1 MAIHEELN
9 PDDAALPFLTAR
21 GMRSLATDNSART
34 AGVIVVP
41 NRDGTDTVLGTNG
54 LAPWVGDTTPPGRPL
69 DIEATS
75 HLGTALIR
83 WGGELEGG
91 IPSDFRCVQ
100 IWAKQVGATADEKTL
115 VGVLSSAGEVNTGVF
130 DAGTTLDVWATA
142 LDNAHD
148 RDGSPAYNES
158 VESEH
163 MQVEI
168 LPIVSQQ
175 EFDEAADNI
184 LAAADE
190 SVKAQIERVDA
201 DLAATNEAIDQ
212 KAGETLA
219 AANAAAEANLNRVQE
234 EIAGEGGKIA
244 QAANGAYER
253 SKDYTDGI
261 KEQVDADLVAT
272 GNAIDA
278 AADKV
283 LADAKADTAKHIEQ
297 VNKDIDAAGELIAAN
312 KNAVETEARLRAEGD
327 KAAYDAAAAVA
338 EETDKLKTKY
348 DTMDTDVKSVKSD
361 LTKVMSSTTQLEQD
375 MIVSTLIEY
384 AVGDSD
390 TVPPDLATYWLGEP
404 NNSVSVL
411 SDPWGPTTPERTP
424 GTYIWMRTRVTFG
437 DGGQETSAPVLVTGN
452 TGTQGVPGPQG
463 VAGAQGVSVSALT
476 PFWQLAESKPAQPV
490 NKAPGGGWT
499 STEPAYVRGKKLWTC
514 SRIDYSNGQ
523 WSWTSVQQSS
533 AFEAAEL
540 ALTTANGK
548 NRRYVQPSTPV
559 VDTSELTQGD
569 EWWQTSTK
577 PPETYWLG
585 EPNNSVSVLVDHSG
599 DVEHIWVWNGTR
611 WALNRLSAEDILVS
625 GTVAAGLVTADFFD
639 GARIKGGEFLTS
651 NELIRLNNAGLIM
664 NGKSGERLVTL
675 NATDGTATFNSV
687 SITNGALNAGT
698 IEGAAING
706 GSFTLRD
713 KDGRAI
719 GHLNSSGMDLGDVLS
734 FAKKDGEWQ
743 LSIKGGIKAGS
754 TISGASIVGDST
766 VTGGVVQTTP
776 AANRGIKLAGGNLD
790 IYRSDEKRFLR
801 ANENGLYIS
810 DGSRNVLSFS
820 RVWRTYWE
828 GEPNNSVSVLSDP
841 WQLTLDG
848 AIQAGG
854 EITGA
859 VITGGTVQTNAA
871 PNKGLKLKD
880 NNLDA
885 YMASGTRFLRLN
897 EAGLWF
903 NDGSADVLSFT
914 QSNGAWKLRLTGA
927 IQAGGAIS
935 GATVTGS
942 TVQTTASA
950 NRGVKLY
957 SGDDTTGNLDVYRAD
972 GKLFFRVNEDGLS
985 VKDSDTNLL
994 SFAKVNN
1001 AWKLSLKGAIQ
1012 SGGEISGAAITG
1024 AVIRTNTEWQSSEAA
1039 KKYRGLVITDGGM
1052 FAYKGNGKKEY
1063 SMAFTAAT
1071 GELKLDGAVAANASL
1086 TGATINGGVVYGA
1099 TVTTNQNYAST
1110 NPNLRDR
1117 GVWIKSNGL
1126 VAYNASNLETV
1137 RIDAASGRLWTRDGI
1152 STNGAFSVLD
1162 MSERPLL
1169 KLGADTNGHATF
1181 TIYANDLDPAIDRR
1195 RLQYVDHT
1203 SNNHRT
1209 FSLWGNNNVAYQT
1222 QTGWDSARV
1231 QSPCVDLGLQ
1241 TARRGGLVV
1250 FRGRV
1255 SAPNSG
1261 DNTLIANI
1269 GLVAGEAATQWAN
1282 FETYGTNR
1290 SAVAVGFRNNTVQPC
1305 IVYIPANTRQLVA
1318 MNGPW
1323 DWVDL
1328 TGVTFGQ

>member
-1 MAIHEELN
+1 MAQHIKLDQDKDTLILDVAKAALRTAKSAQTRKSGSAFYPTGDGQGVLVGDMADHGVDKWDPETGEQSPLWEGISQEEL
-9 PDDAALPFLTAR
+9 DAK
-21 GMRSLATDNSART
+21 
-34 AGVIVVP
+34 
-41 NRDGTDTVLGTNG
+41 
-54 LAPWVGDTTPPGRPL
+54 
-69 DIEATS
+69 
-75 HLGTALIR
+75 
-83 WGGELEGG
+83 GEE
-91 IPSDFRCVQ
+91 
-100 IWAKQVGATADEKTL
+100 
-115 VGVLSSAGEVNTGVF
+115 
-130 DAGTTLDVWATA
+130 
-142 LDNAHD
+142 
-148 RDGSPAYNES
+148 
-158 VESEH
+158 
-163 MQVEI
+163 
-168 LPIVSQQ
+168 
-175 EFDEAADNI
+175 I

-190 SVKAQIERVDA
+190 SVKAQIERVDT

-253 SKDYTDGI
+253 AKDYTDGI

-375 MIVSTLIEY
+375 MIVSTLVEY

-390 TVPPDLATYWLGEP
+390 TTPPDVTTYWMGEP

-411 SDPWGPTTPERTP
+411 SDPWGPDTPERTP

-476 PFWQLAESKPAQPV
+476 PFWQLAESKPSQPV

-499 STEPAYVRGKKLWTC
+499 STEPTYARGKKLWTC
-514 SRIDYSNGQ
+514 SRVDYSNGQ

-533 AFEAAEL
+533 AFDAAEL

-548 NRRYVQPSTPV
+548 NRRFVQATTPTV
-559 VDTSELTQGD
+559 PAAELTQGD

-651 NELIRLNNAGLIM
+651 NELIRLNNGGLIM

-719 GHLNSSGMDLGDVLS
+719 GHLNPSGMDLGDVLS

-810 DGSRNVLSFS
+810 NGSRNVLSFS

-828 GEPNNSVSVLSDP
+828 GEPNNSVSVLSDG

-848 AIQAGG
+848 AIQSGG

-957 SGDDTTGNLDVYRAD
+957 SGDATTGNLDVYRAD

-1052 FAYKGNGKKEY
+1052 FAYKNNGKKEY

-1099 TVTTNQNYAST
+1099 TVTTNSNYAST
-1110 NPNLRDR
+1110 DPKLRDR

-1126 VAYNASNLETV
+1126 VSYDASNLETV

-1162 MSERPLL
+1162 MSERPILE
-1169 KLGADTNGHATF
+1169 LGADTNGHATF

-1231 QSPCVDLGLQ
+1231 QSPCVDLGLH

-1269 GLVAGEAATQWAN
+1269 GLVAGEAATKWAN

>member
-1 MAIHEELN
+1 MAQHIKLDQDKDTLILDVAKAALRTAKSAQTRKSGSAFYPTGDGQGVLVGDMADHGVDKWDPETGEQSPLWEGISQEEL
-9 PDDAALPFLTAR
+9 DAK
-21 GMRSLATDNSART
+21 
-34 AGVIVVP
+34 
-41 NRDGTDTVLGTNG
+41 
-54 LAPWVGDTTPPGRPL
+54 
-69 DIEATS
+69 
-75 HLGTALIR
+75 
-83 WGGELEGG
+83 GEE
-91 IPSDFRCVQ
+91 
-100 IWAKQVGATADEKTL
+100 
-115 VGVLSSAGEVNTGVF
+115 
-130 DAGTTLDVWATA
+130 
-142 LDNAHD
+142 
-148 RDGSPAYNES
+148 
-158 VESEH
+158 
-163 MQVEI
+163 
-168 LPIVSQQ
+168 
-175 EFDEAADNI
+175 I

-190 SVKAQIERVDA
+190 SVKAQIERVDT

-253 SKDYTDGI
+253 AKDYTDGI

-375 MIVSTLIEY
+375 MIVSTLVEY

-390 TVPPDLATYWLGEP
+390 TTPPDVTTYWMGEP

-411 SDPWGPTTPERTP
+411 SDPWGPDTPERTP

-476 PFWQLAESKPAQPV
+476 PFWQLAESKPSQPV

-499 STEPAYVRGKKLWTC
+499 STEPTYARGKKLWTC
-514 SRIDYSNGQ
+514 SRVDYSNGQ

-533 AFEAAEL
+533 AFDAAEL

-548 NRRYVQPSTPV
+548 NRRFVQATTPTV
-559 VDTSELTQGD
+559 PAAELTQGD

-651 NELIRLNNAGLIM
+651 NELIRLNNGGLIM

-719 GHLNSSGMDLGDVLS
+719 GHLNPSGMDLGDVLS

-810 DGSRNVLSFS
+810 NGSRNVLSFS

-828 GEPNNSVSVLSDP
+828 GEPNNSVSVLSDG

-848 AIQAGG
+848 AIQSGG

-957 SGDDTTGNLDVYRAD
+957 SGDATTGNLDVYRAD

-1052 FAYKGNGKKEY
+1052 FAYKNNGKKEY

-1099 TVTTNQNYAST
+1099 TVTTNSNYAST
-1110 NPNLRDR
+1110 DPKLRDR

-1126 VAYNASNLETV
+1126 VSYDASNLETV

-1231 QSPCVDLGLQ
+1231 QSPCVDLGLH

-1269 GLVAGEAATQWAN
+1269 GLVAGEAATKWAN